1 MAGEFLIVTGNGK
14 GKTTYALA
22 LCLKAAGD
30 GKKVFLGQF
39 IKGSEYSEIK
49 ALRRFEDLIT
59 VQQFGA
65 GRFIEKEPSH
75 EDIQS
80 ARSGFEQIKTLLQSE
95 DYHLIVLDE
104 ANVALR
110 YHLFSEDD
118 LLAAIEGRAAGVDVV
133 LTGRDASPKLMQHAD
148 EIIEMREIKHYFH
161 KGVPA
166 RVGIEK

>member
-22 LCLKAAGD
+22 LCIKAVGE

-39 IKGSEYSEIK
+39 IKGSKYSEIK
-49 ALRRFEDLIT
+49 ALERFRDLIT
-59 VQQFGA
+59 VKQFGA
-65 GRFIEKEPSH
+65 GRFIEKEPSQ
-75 EDIQS
+75 EDIDL
-80 ARSGFEQIKTLLQSE
+80 ARDGFEEIKTILQSS
-95 DYHLIVLDE
+95 DYDLIVLDE

-118 LLAAIEGRAAGVDVV
+118 LLAAIEGRSSEVDVV
-133 LTGRDASPKLMQHAD
+133 ITGRDASPRMIQQAD
-148 EIIEMREIKHYFH
+148 EAIEMREIKHYFH
-161 KGVPA
+161 QGVPA